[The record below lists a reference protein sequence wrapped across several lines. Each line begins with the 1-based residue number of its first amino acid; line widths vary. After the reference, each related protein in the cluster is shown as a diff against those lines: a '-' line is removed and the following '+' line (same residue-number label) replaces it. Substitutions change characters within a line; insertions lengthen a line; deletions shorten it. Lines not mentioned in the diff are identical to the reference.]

1 QNAPE
6 PRRGGELHVSAHLR
20 LPLELRR
27 ERCGKLRR
35 LDAECRQHARNDAS
49 GLVHERGS
57 QVLDIEL
64 GVALVARLLLR
75 GDERLLR
82 LLRQFVRVNHSITFN
97 LEPFAPLEQMAPDVL
112 PAARFGDFARKLR
125 YASPGGPPP
134 TPGLPWPARRM
145 RWPSFT
151 PGGIFTVSRLA
162 GWPFSREIW
171 ITCSDPLYASGRVIS
186 TSPSTSSPCLARDR
200 VRVRVRPNTSS
211 ASPKPPFAAW
221 PKRVR
226 KKSENPLASSP
237 NGLSPGCPVY
247 TYWKPPVP
255 EGRPR
260 PCANCSHS
268 GPTVSYRFRFSG
280 SLRTS

>member
-1 QNAPE
+1 MRPFCVSGGMRSDTRPLSVGTVTSPPSMASCIATGRST
-6 PRRGGELHVSAHLR
+6 RRSSPSRVKKG
-20 LPLELRR
+20 
-27 ERCGKLRR
+27 CGFTRTR
-35 LDAECRQHARNDAS
+35 
-49 GLVHERGS
+49 
-57 QVLDIEL
+57 
-64 GVALVARLLLR
+64 
-75 GDERLLR
+75 
-82 LLRQFVRVNHSITFN
+82 
-97 LEPFAPLEQMAPDVL
+97 
-112 PAARFGDFARKLR
+112 R

>member
-1 QNAPE
+1 
-6 PRRGGELHVSAHLR
+6 
-20 LPLELRR
+20 
-27 ERCGKLRR
+27 
-35 LDAECRQHARNDAS
+35 S
-49 GLVHERGS
+49 GLVHERGG

-82 LLRQFVRVNHSITFN
+82 LLGQLIWIDHFVTCLTGSACRPSLHACSISRLR
-97 LEPFAPLEQMAPDVL
+97 LETRSRLVVSLLASESLVARPNSKQVTAHVV
-112 PAARFGDFARKLR
+112 PAARFGDFARKLALFLAELGRHHDLHGAVEIPVAAARPWHPLPGEANSAPVLCFRWDAKRHPALKRGHGNFAAKHGFVHRDGRSTRRSSPSRVKKGCGFTRTRR

-186 TSPSTSSPCLARDR
+186 TS
-200 VRVRVRPNTSS
+200 
-211 ASPKPPFAAW
+211 
-221 PKRVR
+221 
-226 KKSENPLASSP
+226 
-237 NGLSPGCPVY
+237 
-247 TYWKPPVP
+247 
-255 EGRPR
+255 
-260 PCANCSHS
+260 
-268 GPTVSYRFRFSG
+268 
-280 SLRTS
+280 